1 VINVTAQYFA
11 VFREQAGQNLEA
23 VATSATTTGEL
34 YAEMSARHGFA
45 DSMTR
50 CKVAIND
57 ELAPW
62 TAPLADGDVVLFFPP
77 VAGG

>member
-1 VINVTAQYFA
+1 MINVTAQYFA
-11 VFREQAGQNLEA
+11 VFREQAGMNLEELS
-23 VATSATTTGEL
+23 TSATNAGEL
-34 YAEMSARHGFA
+34 YAEVSAAHGFA
-45 DSMTR
+45 DSMGR

-62 TAPLADGDVVLFFPP
+62 SAPLADGDVVLFFPP